1 MSDFKDMV
9 AADHAIWIN
18 PDEFADSHNL
28 NGTVC
33 NAVVSGPKSQEKSY
47 TGMAFEGYAGV
58 FGSAVTVVFRTSDL
72 PKPPFNGQRF
82 DLDGEI
88 YKGKDAVDT
97 LGLLT
102 IHLVGDFSL

>member
-9 AADHAIWIN
+9 AADRDIWIN
-18 PDEFADSHNL
+18 PEEFADSHNL

-33 NAVVSGPKSQEKSY
+33 NAVISGPKSQEQSY
-47 TGMAFEGYAGV
+47 TGMTFEGYAGISG
-58 FGSAVTVVFRTSDL
+58 GSVTVVCRTADL
-72 PKPPFNGQRF
+72 PELPFNGQRF

-88 YKGKDAVDT
+88 YKVKDAIDT
-97 LGLLT
+97 MGMLT